1 MTKRERETVAIPD
14 IPEHWQQL
22 AVDNLYL
29 YAIFAISLE
38 GNLLTWNPGV
48 KVVFGFEAD
57 EFIGQ
62 HASMFF
68 TPEDI
73 KAGIS
78 DLEFRRAR
86 EQGNANDV
94 RWHVRKDGSQFWAT
108 GAMTALRNDEGT
120 LTGYAKVVR
129 DSSKAKVLED
139 NLEQL
144 NSNLE
149 REVANRTAD
158 LRQLV
163 AQLTL
168 IEQKER
174 SRLAQTLH
182 DSVQQE
188 LYALQFSLA
197 KLKGQLA
204 NDAALETIEETEQ
217 LLRKTMALT
226 RNVTTDLGPT
236 LLDDAD
242 LATTLN
248 WLADA
253 MYTRHGLRVKVVL
266 NQLLEVE
273 NEVIHVLLLTLT
285 RELLFNII
293 KHAGVKEAIL
303 TLDATNQAL
312 TLSIVD
318 EGTGFVYKMDAVPT
332 GTGLGLSGAQRRLDL
347 FGGSLS
353 VVASPGKGTR
363 ITMSLPLTALTLSQ

>member
-1 MTKRERETVAIPD
+1 MAIPD